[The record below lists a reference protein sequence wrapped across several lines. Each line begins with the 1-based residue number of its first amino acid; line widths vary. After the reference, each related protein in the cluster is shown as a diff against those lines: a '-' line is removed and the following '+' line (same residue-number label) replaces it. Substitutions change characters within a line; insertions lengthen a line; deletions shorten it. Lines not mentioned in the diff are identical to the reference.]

1 MDGVGEFVR
10 NNSEI
15 MNATQ
20 RMLQVLPFLV
30 CNNESLVQ
38 VQGAMVFGRLVGLL
52 NDLCID
58 PTNTT
63 ALRIQRLNQ
72 NLALLRGGAVMTA
85 AQAHVYRNT
94 RSAEETKKEE
104 DVAHHSPAFYR
115 AIAAMDPDAREL
127 ILTHQRTIAADVAL
141 QVLDVVDVFLELLVR
156 SPPQVI
162 SRLLSFGCSDRT
174 CAGWSAVL
182 SIAAVRSGLRLY
194 INRQE
199 MRSVTISAS
208 AHLGMLY
215 RAIRR
220 TVSRLMSSSS
230 SSSRKGR
237 VEANADANGG
247 NSDSQPSSLVPNR
260 VASPGL
266 VIPGVRVPIR
276 SSISSRHAS
285 RSVRQPSAALA
296 ADDSDYRSSS
306 VLGRQQQQ
314 QEQASAVV
322 ATLNASEANGSP
334 SPVRPGAVGGDEHPA
349 SPSPRAVVS
358 SSIANKQL
366 IVHANNL
373 RPGDSP
379 DVSLPPGVHLRSF
392 VEYCAFLLDL
402 IGYVSPML
410 WAGIAYLHR
419 PAGLLGAGVSP
430 LEAKNRRSA
439 SKAAPST
446 FGGWLLNMSRSILP
460 RSSKG
465 VAAAT
470 KVSTSVRIHQHSPS
484 PAVRGSLQQSWGAWR
499 IMMLINVLRVV
510 GSFIVRA
517 MRTPTVV
524 VQDGPPSLERSPHH
538 LADTE
543 RAGSALRAV
552 TGHCLRD
559 PYFSVVLRSFISDYL
574 VNGRFSRIPL
584 LGSIVSAQ
592 VAFYLA
598 LQRGSFTYTNK

>member
-194 INRQE
+194 VNRQE

-237 VEANADANGG
+237 VEAAADANGG
-247 NSDSQPSSLVPNR
+247 NSDGHASLVPNR

-276 SSISSRHAS
+276 SASSNE
-285 RSVRQPSAALA
+285 
-296 ADDSDYRSSS
+296 D
-306 VLGRQQQQ
+306 
-314 QEQASAVV
+314 
-322 ATLNASEANGSP
+322 
-334 SPVRPGAVGGDEHPA
+334 
-349 SPSPRAVVS
+349 
-358 SSIANKQL
+358 
-366 IVHANNL
+366 
-373 RPGDSP
+373 
-379 DVSLPPGVHLRSF
+379 
-392 VEYCAFLLDL
+392 
-402 IGYVSPML
+402 
-410 WAGIAYLHR
+410 
-419 PAGLLGAGVSP
+419 
-430 LEAKNRRSA
+430 
-439 SKAAPST
+439 
-446 FGGWLLNMSRSILP
+446 
-460 RSSKG
+460 
-465 VAAAT
+465 
-470 KVSTSVRIHQHSPS
+470 
-484 PAVRGSLQQSWGAWR
+484 QQS
-499 IMMLINVLRVV
+499 
-510 GSFIVRA
+510 
-517 MRTPTVV
+517 
-524 VQDGPPSLERSPHH
+524 
-538 LADTE
+538 
-543 RAGSALRAV
+543 
-552 TGHCLRD
+552 
-559 PYFSVVLRSFISDYL
+559 
-574 VNGRFSRIPL
+574 
-584 LGSIVSAQ
+584 
-592 VAFYLA
+592 
-598 LQRGSFTYTNK
+598 